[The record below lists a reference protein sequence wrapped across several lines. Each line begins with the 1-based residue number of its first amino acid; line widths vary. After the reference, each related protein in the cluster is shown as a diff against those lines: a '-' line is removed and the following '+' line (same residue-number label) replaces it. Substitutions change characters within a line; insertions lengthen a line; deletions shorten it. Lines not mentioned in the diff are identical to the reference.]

1 MNRCRDITE
10 INDQINQNELLNLQ
24 VCVYALLG
32 YSLDFRSLSF
42 KLVYKAKNKTKNKKK
57 KKKENE
63 KETNKGKL
71 ATVRKFKS

>member
-32 YSLDFRSLSF
+32 YSLDFSSLSF
-42 KLVYKAKNKTKNKKK
+42 KLVYKAKKKK
-57 KKKENE
+57 KKKKKKMKKKQTKVNWPP
-63 KETNKGKL
+63 
-71 ATVRKFKS
+71 